1 MLLINRGIVEMK
13 KKFIIKNLVE
23 SHEIQASYDIK
34 EYYDAVVKCRAYLES
49 WLNEYI
55 FVILYPD
62 KAETTKENRQFVR
75 KRFDDMY
82 YQIQWLLEN
91 NYFSKNDF
99 DNLNKIRSFSD
110 TVFRK
115 GDVFKVCNLNELDK
129 YIDISVYYCDKLK
142 RLTREIIDQVSLS
155 SG

>member
-1 MLLINRGIVEMK
+1 MA
-13 KKFIIKNLVE
+13 KKFIIKDLVE
-23 SHEIQASYDIK
+23 SNEIQASYDIK

-49 WLNEYI
+49 WLNEFI

-62 KAETTKENRQFVR
+62 KADIIEENRQFVR
-75 KRFDDMY
+75 NRFDEMY
-82 YQIQWLLEN
+82 YQIQWLLDN
-91 NYFSKNDF
+91 DHISKNDF

-115 GDVFKVCNLNELDK
+115 GDVFKVCNLSELDK

-142 RLTREIIDQVSLS
+142 RLTHGMINKVSLS
-155 SG
+155 PE